1 MRNRSETRAAVHRFL
16 TFPGESVVAIDEIR
30 ILGDRPRR
38 ARALVGDGLLR
49 RARVQ
54 PAGGLQVTDHLTFTG
69 MAGEAILLGLGAI
82 TYPPLQYT
90 VTSSTAT
97 KLDIYNKRRH
107 EDVRQGQF
115 CNPSTSRLP
124 TKLTL

>member
-1 MRNRSETRAAVHRFL
+1 MHRFL

-54 PAGGLQVTDHLTFTG
+54 PAGGLQVTDHLTFLPE
-69 MAGEAILLGLGAI
+69 AGEAILLGLGAI
-82 TYPPLQYT
+82 TYPPFQYT
-90 VTSSTAT
+90 VTLSTAT

-107 EDVRQGQF
+107 EDVRQ
-115 CNPSTSRLP
+115 
-124 TKLTL
+124 